1 MIVHAEYSIREHICQ
16 RSQPRLSLMILNSE
30 SLDGFI
36 RLADAPPWMTVRKNS
51 RGRLFF
57 QRMKYE
63 IQLYS
68 VPVSRMIRQPCQTSG
83 GSPERSQLHLLK

>member
-1 MIVHAEYSIREHICQ
+1 MIVHAEYSIWEHICQ
-16 RSQPRLSLMILNSE
+16 RSQPRLSLIILNSE

-36 RLADAPPWMTVRKNS
+36 RLAEAPWMTVRKNS

-57 QRMKYE
+57 QRMKHE

-68 VPVSRMIRQPCQTSG
+68 VPVFRMIHQPCQTSG
-83 GSPERSQLHLLK
+83 GFPERSQLHLLK